1 MRTIWNALSFM
12 AVANLVA
19 ILAIGAW
26 LVAGGRVDRDR
37 VQKVRSVFVET
48 VEQERSRLEAEEKQR
63 LAAEEAA
70 LAEAK
75 AREGAPIPVADAMD
89 MRVQRNADDEQ
100 RLERLR
106 KEVRMLQEAIA
117 RDQRKIDAD
126 IAALEQRE
134 RAFQAVQDE
143 IKRTEGDKQFKKAV
157 GVLEGLEAAD
167 ATKMLSELMRGGK
180 MEQVVSYLN
189 AMQDRKRSA
198 ILNELVTAGQPD
210 VAADLLERLRMR
222 GSEVPV
228 SNAPETQAS
237 AGP

>member
-12 AVANLVA
+12 AVANMVA
-19 ILAIGAW
+19 ILGFVGW
-26 LVAGGRVDRDR
+26 LVAGGRVDRER
-37 VQKVRSVFVET
+37 VHKVRAVFVET
-48 VEQERSRLEAEEKQR
+48 VAEERSRVEQEEAAR
-63 LAAEEAA
+63 LAAEAN
-70 LAEAK
+70 AK

-89 MRVQRNADDEQ
+89 MRVQRNADEEQ

-134 RAFQAVQDE
+134 RAFNALRDE
-143 IKRTEGDKQFKKAV
+143 IKKTEGDKQFKKVVAA
-157 GVLEGLEAAD
+157 LEGMEAAD
-167 ATKMLSELMRGGK
+167 ATTMLTELLGRGQ
-180 MEQVVSYLN
+180 ESQAVSYLN
-189 AMQDRKRSA
+189 AMQDRKRTA
-198 ILNELVTAGQPD
+198 ILNELVATGQAG

-222 GSEVPV
+222 GNEVPV
-228 SNAPETQAS
+228 VNAQGAQAN